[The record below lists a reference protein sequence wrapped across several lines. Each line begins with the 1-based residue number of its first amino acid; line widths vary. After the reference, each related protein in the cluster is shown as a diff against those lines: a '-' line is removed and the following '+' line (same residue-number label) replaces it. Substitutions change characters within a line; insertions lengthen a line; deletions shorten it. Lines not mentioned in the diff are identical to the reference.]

1 MNPLRQSLPLN
12 VALLIAAILIGG
24 FGVLL
29 VLNIRQETSDRIH
42 KNRETARLLANS
54 ISASVENGMID
65 GRARHDPSAGSGS
78 ENTIER
84 PASPG
89 DLST

>member
-29 VLNIRQETSDRIH
+29 VLNIRQETSD
-42 KNRETARLLANS
+42 N
-54 ISASVENGMID
+54 
-65 GRARHDPSAGSGS
+65 P
-78 ENTIER
+78 
-84 PASPG
+84 
-89 DLST
+89 

>member
-12 VALLIAAILIGG
+12 VALLIAAILIGD

-42 KNRETARLLANS
+42 KNRETARLLS
-54 ISASVENGMID
+54 KFHQRRRREW
-65 GRARHDPSAGSGS
+65 HD
-78 ENTIER
+78 
-84 PASPG
+84 
-89 DLST
+89 